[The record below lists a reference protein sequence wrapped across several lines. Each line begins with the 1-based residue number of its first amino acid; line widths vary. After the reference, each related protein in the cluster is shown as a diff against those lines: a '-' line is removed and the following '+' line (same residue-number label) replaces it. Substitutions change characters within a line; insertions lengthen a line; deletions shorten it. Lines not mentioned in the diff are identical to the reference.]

1 MAAIANPALRVRC
14 KKRPEA
20 KVPRF
25 GGGQG
30 GPARAGGMAMTN
42 TRSSLPAAGT
52 RLAGPPL
59 SHTFYNASASK
70 VARNLLG
77 CWLVHRPR
85 GNGRL
90 LIGRIVETEAYVGER
105 DRACHA
111 HAGRTARNAV
121 MYGPPGHAYVYFI
134 YGMYDMLNVVC
145 QPTGVPEA
153 VLIRALEPL
162 EGVEI
167 MRRRHRMGRGA
178 NRTRRDPIV
187 RRVQSDTQL
196 ASGPGK
202 LCRVFGLTRRVHDG
216 IDLAGGVLWI
226 ASAPRRRGER
236 IVRGPRIGV
245 DYAGPDAVRPLRF
258 WLDGNPHVSRPPRS
272 PRG

>member
-1 MAAIANPALRVRC
+1 
-14 KKRPEA
+14 
-20 KVPRF
+20 
-25 GGGQG
+25 
-30 GPARAGGMAMTN
+30 MTN

-59 SHTFYNASASK
+59 SRSFYNASASK

-145 QPTGVPEA
+145 QPEGVPEA

-167 MRRRHRMGRGA
+167 MRRRRC
-178 NRTRRDPIV
+178 V
-187 RRVQSDTQL
+187 RHDTHL

-202 LCRVFGLTRRVHDG
+202 LCRAFGVTRRRHDG
-216 IDLAGGVLWI
+216 TDLTGRTLWI
-226 ASAPRRRGER
+226 AAAERRQGER
-236 IVRGPRIGV
+236 IVRGRRIGV
-245 DYAGPDAVRPLRF
+245 DYAGSDATRLLRF
-258 WLDGNPHVSRPPRS
+258 WLAGNPHVSRPAGR
-272 PRG
+272 